1 MTEEKILAKVNEICK
16 DKFIVKGIHNVNHAL
31 GHPYTI
37 GPKHIQYASI
47 LNESAIESMEKV
59 KGPSCAHLGCN
70 RYYHEHTSDKVMFLQ
85 LLRNLTNKEASEV
98 LFALKTE
105 FEAEKFTGFGFVDT
119 PEKYRIE
126 EPIN

>member
-1 MTEEKILAKVNEICK
+1 MTEEEILAKANEICK
-16 DKFIVKGIHNVNHAL
+16 DKFIAKGIHNVNHAL

-37 GPKHIQYASI
+37 GPKHIHHSQQYGGMLGQAT
-47 LNESAIESMEKV
+47 LDAID
-59 KGPSCAHLGCN
+59 CAHPGCREN
-70 RYYHEHTSDKVMFLQ
+70 YAAHTSDRVMFLQ
-85 LLRNLTNKEASEV
+85 LLKTLTNKEASET

-105 FEAEKFTGFGFVDT
+105 FDAEKFAGFGFVDT